1 MEALQTDVM
10 QVLQRHIQAVKSNR
24 GGDNNNNMSG
34 SGSGSGSGV
43 NGSMVSCNMRSE
55 GDVTL
60 FEMSVEIDGIQNY
73 GNTSINN
80 ARTNTNTNTG
90 VGGTRTRNGNR
101 R

>member
-24 GGDNNNNMSG
+24 GGDNNKNM

-80 ARTNTNTNTG
+80 ARTNTG
-90 VGGTRTRNGNR
+90 VGIGGTRNGNR

>member
-24 GGDNNNNMSG
+24 GGDMG

-80 ARTNTNTNTG
+80 ARTNTG
-90 VGGTRTRNGNR
+90 VGIGGTRNGNR

>member
-24 GGDNNNNMSG
+24 GGDNNKNM
-34 SGSGSGSGV
+34 SGSGSGV

-80 ARTNTNTNTG
+80 ARTNTG
-90 VGGTRTRNGNR
+90 VGIGGTRNGNR

>member
-24 GGDNNNNMSG
+24 GGDMSSG

-80 ARTNTNTNTG
+80 ARTNTG
-90 VGGTRTRNGNR
+90 VGIGGTRNGNR